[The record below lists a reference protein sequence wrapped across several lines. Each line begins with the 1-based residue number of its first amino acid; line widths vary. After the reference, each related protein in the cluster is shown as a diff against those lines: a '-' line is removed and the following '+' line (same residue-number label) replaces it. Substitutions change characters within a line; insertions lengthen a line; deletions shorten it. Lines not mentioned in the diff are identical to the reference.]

1 MRKILKKL
9 VAAMLAATVTA
20 ASVPA
25 GAAVN
30 SETAGQQEETAVS
43 VPQDGREAGHAG
55 NAWDGKT
62 TEDTYE
68 GENYRVT
75 FTLSAHWEGGY
86 NADVEIR
93 NTGDTVIENWMMEMT
108 YAGKITNIW
117 NAVTSGQT
125 ADGCVIKNAG
135 WNQEKACPSASAGR
149 KTFRGS
155 RRNTGSGEAWNMCRK
170 KIIQFPT
177 A

>member
-1 MRKILKKL
+1 MKKILKKL
-9 VAAMLAATVTA
+9 VAAMLAAAVTA
-20 ASVPA
+20 TSVPA

-30 SETAGQQEETAVS
+30 SKAAGPQEETEVS
-43 VPQDGREAGHAG
+43 VPQNLQEAGHAG